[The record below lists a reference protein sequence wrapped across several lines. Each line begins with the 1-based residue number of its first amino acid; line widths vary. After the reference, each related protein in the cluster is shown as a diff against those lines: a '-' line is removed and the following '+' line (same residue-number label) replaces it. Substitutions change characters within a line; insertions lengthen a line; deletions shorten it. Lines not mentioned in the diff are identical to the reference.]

1 MRGAKR
7 RLLRNTSAV
16 AAHPLPPGG
25 FRIYRMIYRRSTF
38 SILAAPF
45 PAAGQVILPA
55 RRQYICVYFTNIFI
69 IHHALRYRATSTHF
83 GDEISASRPI
93 QIGLDG
99 IS

>member
-1 MRGAKR
+1 MRGVKR

-69 IHHALRYRATSTHF
+69 IHHALRATSMHF
-83 GDEISASRPI
+83 GDEISASRSI